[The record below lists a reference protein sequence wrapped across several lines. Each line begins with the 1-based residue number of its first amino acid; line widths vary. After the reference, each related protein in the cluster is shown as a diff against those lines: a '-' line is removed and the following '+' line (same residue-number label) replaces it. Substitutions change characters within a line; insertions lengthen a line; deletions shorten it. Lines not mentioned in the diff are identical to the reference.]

1 MIANFDDWKAVSSRN
16 LDGKYIVLTGDVDF
30 TGKQYYPLGS
40 RRKPFT
46 GHIKGNMH
54 TVSNATTSGYSDV
67 GLFGKN
73 QGTIE
78 GFNFNNITING
89 TNNNIGIIGNNSG
102 TVKGINGT
110 NVTVTGVGNAARNVG
125 GLVGNNSGTITEVS
139 MQSTVSGYIDV
150 GGVVG
155 YSSYISNYIL
165 SNSTVS
171 GNDEI
176 GGVAGRIY
184 GGNATLSN
192 TVQVGGSITAS
203 SRSGRVAFYADR
215 KTKHYALST
224 IPRGTSDSYISQGT
238 DVDPSVIND
247 LTTINSLID
256 IDTATTGDTNGSG
269 YIFRYNNDNS
279 RIIVSKAN

>member
-1 MIANFDDWKAVSSRN
+1 MNFLVFNLPISCVKA
-16 LDGKYIVLTGDVDF
+16 
-30 TGKQYYPLGS
+30 
-40 RRKPFT
+40 
-46 GHIKGNMH
+46 
-54 TVSNATTSGYSDV
+54 
-67 GLFGKN
+67 
-73 QGTIE
+73 
-78 GFNFNNITING
+78 
-89 TNNNIGIIGNNSG
+89 TNRS
-102 TVKGINGT
+102 
-110 NVTVTGVGNAARNVG
+110 
-125 GLVGNNSGTITEVS
+125 
-139 MQSTVSGYIDV
+139 Q
-150 GGVVG
+150 
-155 YSSYISNYIL
+155 IL
-165 SNSTVS
+165 S
-171 GNDEI
+171 DF
-176 GGVAGRIY
+176 A
-184 GGNATLSN
+184 ATLSN